1 MRLPIKVPAPNV
13 MNSRRRPTRAGFTLT
28 EALVALSLT
37 AMAGAVLLVSAQSAL
52 DTGDEALEQTIALG
66 MAQQLIDEALGAT
79 YCAKDASPTDTF
91 LGRNSY
97 EDGGLGR
104 ERYSDTDDYNGL
116 RISPAEDRFGSTL
129 GTGNGAGTARHAN
142 FRLRSNYFTNW
153 RQEVDIYYVSDSN
166 PSVRLTGTSTSN
178 SRAVEVRITR
188 TDSAGRRRELAKVR
202 RVYSY
207 VQPPS

>member
-1 MRLPIKVPAPNV
+1 
-13 MNSRRRPTRAGFTLT
+13 MNRRRLQSRSGFTLT

-37 AMAGAVLLVSAQSAL
+37 AMAGAVLLVTAQSAV

-66 MAQQLIDEALGAT
+66 MAQQLVDEVLGAT
-79 YCAKDASPTDTF
+79 YCAKGASPTDTF

-97 EDGGLGR
+97 EEGGSGR
-104 ERYSDTDDYNGL
+104 ERYSDTDDYNDL
-116 RISPAEDRFGSTL
+116 RITPVEDRYGSVL
-129 GTGNGAGTARHAN
+129 GSGNGAGGLRNAN
-142 FRLRSNYFTNW
+142 FRLRSNYFSSW

-166 PSVRLTGTSTSN
+166 PAQKLSGTSTSN
-178 SRAVEVRITR
+178 TRAVEVRITR
-188 TDSAGRRRELAKVR
+188 TDSSGRRRELAKIR